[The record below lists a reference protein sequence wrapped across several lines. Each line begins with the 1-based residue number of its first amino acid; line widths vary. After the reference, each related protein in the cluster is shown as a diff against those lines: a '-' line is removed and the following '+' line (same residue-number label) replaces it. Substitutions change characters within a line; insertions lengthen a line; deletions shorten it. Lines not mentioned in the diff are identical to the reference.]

1 MQRGLWRDCRRH
13 AMLRRMQDDAQ
24 EKTKTAKRRG
34 PKKATPK
41 YLERVALWYL
51 DRWAGSSGNLRRI
64 LMKRVEASARAHET
78 DREEGQRSVEAIITR
93 LRDTGLL
100 NDRLVAESKARSQFA
115 KGQPLGAIARKLH
128 QQGLEDEDIAA
139 ALDGLREAR
148 AAPDLEAA
156 ITFARRRRLGPF
168 RPEQERPDRRERD
181 LAALGR
187 RGFDYGTARSVI
199 DADDPEALEDLLTAA
214 REDGF

>member
-128 QQGLEDEDIAA
+128 QQVLEDEDISVRRGPPPISRPPSPSPAGGGSAPSARSRSALTGGSAIWPLLAA
-139 ALDGLREAR
+139 AVSTTAPR
-148 AAPDLEAA
+148 AASLTRTTP
-156 ITFARRRRLGPF
+156 RRWR
-168 RPEQERPDRRERD
+168 
-181 LAALGR
+181 
-187 RGFDYGTARSVI
+187 TC
-199 DADDPEALEDLLTAA
+199 
-214 REDGF
+214 